1 MNKKQ
6 AGIILTLLA
15 LIVSAALLSA
25 KINGKLDDG
34 TGNLS
39 ETIAFNQNKAQ
50 KGENNSKNDYF
61 YEARNSREQSNATTV
76 ETLKQISNDNSAT
89 KENKENASKQLTEMT
104 IAKNNQTKIEL
115 EVKAKGFD
123 DALCFIDKDKVKVI
137 VKSKDEL
144 TEKQSIQIQDVVKN
158 ITGKSNVMIERK
170 Q

>member
-61 YEARNSREQSNATTV
+61 YDCPIELLYLA
-76 ETLKQISNDNSAT
+76 